1 MKEEIDAMIA
11 QYGQENAPPPW
22 STFTIANDIKEGNM
36 HVVQKVFEGPF
47 EVSWCFGLI
56 VDLITDRLHSST
68 SYTLQRPLK
77 RQSRV
82 SQFSSS
88 LCTIH

>member
-22 STFTIANDIKEGNM
+22 ATFTIANDIKEGNM
-36 HVVQKVFEGPF
+36 HVVQKIFEGPF
-47 EVSWCFGLI
+47 EVRWRFGVT
-56 VDLITDRLHSST
+56 VDLFTDRLHSLT
-68 SYTLQRPLK
+68 SCILQRLLR

-82 SQFSSS
+82 SQLSST
-88 LCTIH
+88 LCTSH

>member
-22 STFTIANDIKEGNM
+22 ATFTIANDIKEGNM

-47 EVSWCFGLI
+47 EVSCCFRVVVGLF
-56 VDLITDRLHSST
+56 TDQLHSLT
-68 SYTLQRPLK
+68 SFILRRPLTL
-77 RQSRV
+77 QSRV
-82 SQFSSS
+82 SQRSSF
-88 LCTIH
+88 LCTSR

>member
-22 STFTIANDIKEGNM
+22 ATFTIANDIKEANM
-36 HVVQKVFEGPF
+36 HVVQKVFEGSF
-47 EVSWCFGLI
+47 EVSQCLEV
-56 VDLITDRLHSST
+56 VDIFTDRLHSLT
-68 SYTLQRPLK
+68 SYTLQRPPR

-82 SQFSSS
+82 SQLLSS
-88 LCTIH
+88 LCTSR

>member
-22 STFTIANDIKEGNM
+22 ATFTMANDIKEGNM

-47 EVSWCFGLI
+47 EVSRCF
-56 VDLITDRLHSST
+56 RL
-68 SYTLQRPLK
+68 
-77 RQSRV
+77 V
-82 SQFSSS
+82 VNSS
-88 LCTIH
+88 LTGCTVRHHIFFGIC